1 MELALKISPSSYRD
15 ERIGKAQSRK
25 LWEQE
30 GAEWNLMIREAF
42 K

>member
-1 MELALKISPSSYRD
+1 MELALKISPPSYID

-30 GAEWNLMIREAF
+30 GAV
-42 K
+42 